1 MHEQCLKARF
11 SAHSFWH
18 KHINPLLHLVKF
30 RNFLIQNSSN
40 IWFWWLLRF
49 LGNSSILY
57 ITKTPR
63 FLIHE
68 LLHHYSRFV
77 FLFPFYCLPLSHSR
91 VVICLI
97 SKWFSDWNGNVLWI
111 LLVLGCACRP
121 SIHKVDK
128 ISSTNESIKIKEKQ
142 NYKLPYLLKHCV
154 FGHLLC
160 VCDTLCVF
168 SHTCRF
174 DCLHTHQMLFKCTQ
188 NFE

>member
-1 MHEQCLKARF
+1 MFDFGSCWDSWEILLFC
-11 SAHSFWH
+11 
-18 KHINPLLHLVKF
+18 INKNTTIFFV
-30 RNFLIQNSSN
+30 
-40 IWFWWLLRF
+40 
-49 LGNSSILY
+49 
-57 ITKTPR
+57 
-63 FLIHE
+63 HE
-68 LLHHYSRFV
+68 LLHLYYRFV
-77 FLFPFYCLPLSHSR
+77 FLFPFSCLPLSHSR

-188 NFE
+188 NFEQCRNILICKYYFSRSSRRSIVP